1 MRNARRIRIAL
12 SGGLALFASAC
23 ATTGSEHTALREE
36 ERQEQANIQL
46 VLDMWKGVITDASPE
61 AVLKYIAP
69 DYIQHNMT
77 LEGGQKG
84 LYEAILAYDAKRK
97 ADPSIAPHTTKRL
110 IKAFADD
117 DLVVLVWEMDVPEP
131 SDPSRTYIAHSFDMF
146 RVKDQMMVEH
156 WDAKRK

>member
-1 MRNARRIRIAL
+1 
-12 SGGLALFASAC
+12 
-23 ATTGSEHTALREE
+23 
-36 ERQEQANIQL
+36 
-46 VLDMWKGVITDASPE
+46 MWKGVITDASPE

-77 LEGGQKG
+77 LEGGRKG
-84 LYEAILAYDAKRK
+84 LYEAILAYDKQRK
-97 ADPSIAPHTTKRL
+97 LDPTIAPHTTKRL

-131 SDPSRTYIAHSFDMF
+131 SDPSKTYIGHSFDMF
-146 RVKDQMMVEH
+146 RVKDDMMVEH